1 MIPCKDCIT
10 LGICRHKGYGGL
22 LQACSFF
29 RRYLKGKGTHN
40 CNEMKREI
48 MEIIR
53 PTQWKIVSV
62 GGDSWLIDYYAN
74 WDVYWNYDE
83 YTL

>member
-1 MIPCKDCIT
+1 
-10 LGICRHKGYGGL
+10 
-22 LQACSFF
+22 
-29 RRYLKGKGTHN
+29 
-40 CNEMKREI
+40 MKREI